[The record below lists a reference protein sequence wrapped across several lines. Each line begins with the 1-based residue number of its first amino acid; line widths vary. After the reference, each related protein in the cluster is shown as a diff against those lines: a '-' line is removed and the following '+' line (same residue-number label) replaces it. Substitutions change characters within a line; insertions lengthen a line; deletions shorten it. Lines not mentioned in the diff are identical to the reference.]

1 MKIFDAHIRSDTCSD
16 AELKNLS
23 YFGTETV
30 LTSAHGSRDVERA
43 EDLLAYFEELVFEAV
58 PRLKRCGLDGYVALG
73 MPWSLQPRRAHYEV
87 WRRLPELL
95 ARPEVV
101 AVGEIGVWKDTRA
114 QWDLFERQVKIA
126 LEHGAKPL
134 LISTPYELKAN
145 LTYKMMQRLEKLGF
159 PPGRAVLGLLDERL
173 LENVVQSGFV
183 GGFTVGASS
192 NEPRGAAQLL
202 AGIVE
207 RLGSAEGIILS
218 SGLGDDGGDVLG
230 IAKTIVS
237 LQDLGGERGVIE
249 QLVCGNAEGVFLGG
263 EVVRGG

>member
-16 AELKNLS
+16 VELKNLS
-23 YFGTETV
+23 YFGTEHV
-30 LTSAHGSRDVERA
+30 LTAAHGPRGVERA
-43 EDLLAYFEELVFEAV
+43 EDLLAYFDSLVFEAV
-58 PRLKRCGLDGYVALG
+58 PRLKRCGLVGHVALG
-73 MPWSLQPRRAHYEV
+73 VMANMQPRRAHYEV

-101 AVGEIGVWKDTRA
+101 AVGEIGVWEDTQK

-126 LEHGAKPL
+126 QELGAKPL
-134 LISTPYELKAN
+134 LISTPYELKATM
-145 LTYKMMQRLEKLGF
+145 TYKMMQRLEKLGF
-159 PPGRAVLGLLDERL
+159 PPDRAILGKLDERL

-192 NEPRGAAQLL
+192 NEPREAARLV

-207 RLGSAEGIILS
+207 RLGSGRGIVLS
-218 SGLGDDGGDVLG
+218 SGLGDGSGDVLG

-237 LQDLGGERGVIE
+237 LQELGVEAEVIE
-249 QLVCGNAEGVFLGG
+249 EIVFGNAGRVFFTP
-263 EVVRGG
+263 

>member
-23 YFGTETV
+23 YFGTAHV
-30 LTSAHGSRDVERA
+30 LTSAHGSRGFERA
-43 EDLLAYFEELVFEAV
+43 EDLLAYFDSLVLEAV
-58 PRLKRCGLDGYVALG
+58 PRLERCGLVGHVALG
-73 MPWSLQPRRAHYEV
+73 VLWSMQPRRTHYEV

-101 AVGEIGVWKDTRA
+101 AIGEIGAWEDTQK

-126 LEHGAKPL
+126 LELGAKPL

-145 LTYKMMQRLEKLGF
+145 MTYKMMQKLEKLGF
-159 PPGRAVLGLLDERL
+159 PSERAILGQLDERL

-192 NEPRGAAQLL
+192 NKPREAARLV
-202 AGIVE
+202 AEIVE
-207 RLGSAEGIILS
+207 RLGSARGIVLS
-218 SGLGDDGGDVLG
+218 SGLGDGSGDVLG

-237 LQDLGGERGVIE
+237 LQDLGVEDSVIE
-249 QLVCGNAEGVFLGG
+249 DCVFGNAESFFGG
-263 EVVRGG
+263 DL